1 MNNLIIKLME
11 TMKQQHGFDFGENEC
26 DPVWTTDTLII
37 EITWSIVCI
46 LFMFQ
51 AIFSM
56 IKKATFAL

>member
-11 TMKQQHGFDFGENEC
+11 TMKRQHGFDFGENPCYE
-26 DPVWTTDTLII
+26 VWHTDTLII